1 MINKILI
8 LLNILALIAAI
19 IWLFFSPDWEPLVT
33 SLGLISSLIVLVRKN
48 SENGNIQMTQ
58 KGGKGSVNYQ
68 SSGDINI
75 NKNDK

>member
-1 MINKILI
+1 MIKKTLI
-8 LLNILALIAAI
+8 LLNIVALIAAL
-19 IWLFFSPDWEPLVT
+19 IWLFVSPDWEPLVT
-33 SLGLISSLIVLVRKN
+33 SLGLISSLIVLVQKK